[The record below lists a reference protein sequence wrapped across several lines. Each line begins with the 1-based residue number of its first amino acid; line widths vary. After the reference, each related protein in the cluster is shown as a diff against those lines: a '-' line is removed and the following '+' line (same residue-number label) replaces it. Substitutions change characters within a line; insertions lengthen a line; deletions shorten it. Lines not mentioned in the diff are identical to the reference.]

1 MTRVLLA
8 VVVVEASLDPPVHGI
23 RLQVP
28 AHTKGVG
35 RRPVGLAPRRGGDQH
50 QSQRRTLSWRV
61 QRAPQPVVR
70 LSVLKPLLLDLLLSR
85 ETPIGRVF
93 FGSADVEA
101 AALVRVRERVPD
113 VVVLASRDDFERW
126 HGGEVMDP
134 LGIVGGLHLESGR
147 GQQLLG
153 AGGLL
158 PANGRAPGQGQ
169 ERGGDDENVTH
180 VHVSLLWRWAA
191 GGAVASRDKIA
202 LQRSA

>member
-1 MTRVLLA
+1 MSEVPMT
-8 VVVVEASLDPPVHGI
+8 SLDPPVHGI

-35 RRPVGLAPRRGGDQH
+35 RRPLGLAP
-50 QSQRRTLSWRV
+50 RRTLSWRV

-85 ETPIGRVF
+85 EAPIGRVF

-113 VVVLASRDDFERW
+113 VVVLASRDEFERW

-134 LGIVGGLHLESGR
+134 LGIVGGSHLESG
-147 GQQLLG
+147 
-153 AGGLL
+153 
-158 PANGRAPGQGQ
+158 
-169 ERGGDDENVTH
+169 
-180 VHVSLLWRWAA
+180 
-191 GGAVASRDKIA
+191 
-202 LQRSA
+202 